1 MDVWVRRKVGSW
13 LIMLLIR
20 NSLLYYSCQSRKTPG
35 EAEKCSEETK
45 RIEKLEDKNG
55 KR

>member
-1 MDVWVRRKVGSW
+1 MYGRVGEKKSGKR

-20 NSLLYYSCQSRKTPG
+20 NSLLYYSCQSRKTPR

-55 KR
+55 K